1 MLCDQILKE
10 QFKHDNFFE
19 NNEKIIIID
28 NYNIINIKEQEIQ
41 FFYENFKDVGC
52 KNIDIYFQVQAINVD
67 NDKIIE
73 LSNEF
78 GVTFN
83 DMLSLISFLKIRSN
97 CQLENE
103 IVNKKKS
110 LKHAIDFIEEMKKIN
125 IDVTL
130 RPYLLRNNEKYFHGR
145 YWISKNSNNEGIG
158 YIIDG
163 SLNTIEKAHVLGQ
176 LMDNQNYNLIV
187 TFFNETISRGLQ
199 QYNPLDLETL
209 NKYYY
214 LINRLCR

>member
-10 QFKHDNFFE
+10 QFKHDNFFK

-28 NYNIINIKEQEIQ
+28 NYNIIDIKEQEMQ

-52 KNIDIYFQVQAINVD
+52 RNIDIYFQVRAVNVN
-67 NDKIIE
+67 NDEIVE
-73 LSNEF
+73 LSNKF

-83 DMLSLISFLKIRSN
+83 NLLSLISFLKIRSN
-97 CQLENE
+97 YQLKRV

-130 RPYLLRNNEKYFHGR
+130 RPYLLENNEKYFHGR

-163 SLNTIEKAHVLGQ
+163 SLNTVERAHVIGQ
-176 LMDNQNYNLIV
+176 LMDDQNYNLIV
-187 TFFNETISRGLQ
+187 TFFNETISQGLQ

-214 LINRLCR
+214 LINKIM